1 MLRRETS
8 LGVGAPMI
16 SFAPPRG
23 ERTPTSR
30 QREAHLDPAEGLGGL
45 WNEEEVTSGH
55 QGEPLPGVSITS
67 AGESHVR
74 VTLALPGLEAVAD
87 GDRGRKRPSNDDR
100 GERVPRVVVRNR
112 NGSYPDRKGAAV
124 RA

>member
-1 MLRRETS
+1 
-8 LGVGAPMI
+8 MI
-16 SFAPPRG
+16 SFVPPRG

-30 QREAHLDPAEGLGGL
+30 QRKADLDPAEGLGGL

-55 QGEPLPGVSITS
+55 QGEPLPGISITS

-74 VTLALPGLEAVAD
+74 VPLAPSRPDAVAD

-100 GERVPRVVVRNR
+100 EERVARVAARNR

>member
-1 MLRRETS
+1 
-8 LGVGAPMI
+8 MI
-16 SFAPPRG
+16 SFGPPRG

-30 QREAHLDPAEGLGGL
+30 QREADLDPAEGLGRL

-74 VTLALPGLEAVAD
+74 VPLALPGLDAVAD
-87 GDRGRKRPSNDDR
+87 GDRGRKRPSDDGP
-100 GERVPRVVVRNR
+100 GERVARIAARNR
-112 NGSYPDRKGAAV
+112 IGSDLDRK
-124 RA
+124 